1 MAAGGVSVI
10 ERKPDAPNEMA
21 PDDLEVAMQDLLS
34 AIESKDYR
42 AMAAAFR
49 AGFQILESAPHD
61 EYQEQEN
68 QE

>member
-10 ERKPDAPNEMA
+10 ERKPDAPDERA
-21 PDDLEVAMQDLLS
+21 PDDIEVAMQDLLS

-49 AGFQILESAPHD
+49 AGFQMLEAAPHD